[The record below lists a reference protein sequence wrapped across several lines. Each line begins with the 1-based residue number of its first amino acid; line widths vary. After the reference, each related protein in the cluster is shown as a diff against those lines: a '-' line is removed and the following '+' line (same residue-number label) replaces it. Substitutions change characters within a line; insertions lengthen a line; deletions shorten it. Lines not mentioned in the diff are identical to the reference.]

1 MLDIKFNHTLS
12 IQLRFSDI
20 DKFGH
25 VNNAAYFT
33 YYDLGKTEYFSE
45 AYPQVN
51 WKKEGIVVAHINVDF
66 FQPIFASDS
75 IAVQTAVTEIGDK
88 SFQLYQQVIDTQSY
102 EVKCVCKSTMVGFD
116 LQKQQSMPITEECKV
131 SLCNFEGRDL
141 RRKKTVQT
149 I

>member
-1 MLDIKFNHTLS
+1 MSNIKFNHTLS
-12 IQLRFSDI
+12 IQLRFNDI

-66 FQPIFASDS
+66 LQPIFASDS
-75 IAVQTAVTEIGDK
+75 IAVQTAVTEIGEK
-88 SFQLYQQVIDTQSY
+88 SFQLYQQVIDTQT
-102 EVKCVCKSTMVGFD
+102 EEIKCICRSTMVGFN
-116 LQKQQSMPITEECKV
+116 LETQQSVPLSEECKR
-131 SLCNFEGRDL
+131 SLCAFEGKNL
-141 RRKKTVQT
+141 LRKKPMP
-149 I
+149 

>member
-1 MLDIKFNHTLS
+1 MLDINFNHTLD

-51 WKKEGIVVAHINVDF
+51 WEKEGIVVAHINVDF
-66 FQPIFASDS
+66 IQPIFASDS
-75 IAVQTAVTEIGDK
+75 IAVQTAVTEIGEK
-88 SFQLYQQVIDTQSY
+88 SFQLYQQVIDTKTQ
-102 EVKCVCKSTMVGFD
+102 EIKCICRSTMVGFD
-116 LQKQQSMPITEECKV
+116 LENQQSVPLSESCKK
-131 SLCNFEGRDL
+131 SLCDFEGRDL
-141 RRKKTVQT
+141 RRRKNEE
-149 I
+149 